1 MKVRGLRVNFDH
13 TQLFDGLD
21 LDFAEGSYTLI
32 CGPTGC
38 GKSSLVLALTG
49 GLQASVSGEITGGPA
64 AVVWQD
70 PGAQLCGRT
79 VLDEVRLPMDYSNV
93 PAEES
98 TRRARELLVEG
109 DLAGVEPG
117 RDPVL
122 LSGGQQ
128 QRLVLA
134 AGLAQDCP
142 VLILDEATS
151 QLDQAGRARF
161 EAAVQSQP
169 HRTIIAIDHD
179 PTHHLPRADRV
190 IVLGEGGVV
199 RHDGPTL
206 PDDPASFGIRAPG
219 STLPKHSSRLGN
231 AETEIDLGF
240 GSFPLGSVVAVVG
253 ANGSGKSTL
262 LRQLAR
268 RRDLLRHGVAWVPQ
282 RGAHYLLRDT
292 VAGELDAGPTS
303 FTPAEAGLTGCEQL
317 APLSLSGGQ
326 RQRLALAHALGGA
339 NLSLALLDEPSY
351 SQDLAGT
358 RQVIELITR
367 DVDRRV
373 TLIASHDQL
382 LIDAIAT
389 HVATMAD
396 GEVRQVATC

>member
-1 MKVRGLRVNFDH
+1 MKVRGLSVNFDH
-13 TQLFDGLD
+13 VELFGGLH
-21 LDFAEGSYTLI
+21 LDFTNGSYTLI

-38 GKSSLVLALTG
+38 GKSTLALALSG
-49 GLQASVSGEITGGPA
+49 ELNAQMEGEVSGGPV

-79 VLDEVRLPMDYSNV
+79 VVDEVRLPMDYRNV
-93 PAEES
+93 PADVS
-98 TRRARELLVEG
+98 TRRAHELIADV
-109 DLAGVEPG
+109 DLRGVEPE
-117 RDPVL
+117 RDPVR
-122 LSGGQQ
+122 LSGGEQ

-134 AGLAQDCP
+134 AALAQECP

-151 QLDQAGRARF
+151 QLDHQGREQFETVVQAHAN
-161 EAAVQSQP
+161 S
-169 HRTIIAIDHD
+169 TIIAIDHD
-179 PTHHLPRADRV
+179 PTHHLKRADRV

-199 RHDGPTL
+199 CHDGPTL
-206 PDDPASFGIRAPG
+206 PDDPARFGIRAPG
-219 STLPKHSSRLGN
+219 ITLPQYSSRLG
-231 AETEIDLGF
+231 AADTGIDLGF
-240 GSFPLGSVVAVVG
+240 GSFPLGSVIAVVG

-268 RRDLLRHGVAWVPQ
+268 RRDLLRRGVAWVPQ

-292 VAGELDAGPTS
+292 VAGELDVGPGS
-303 FTPAEAGLTGCEQL
+303 FSPAEAGLAGCEQL

-326 RQRLALAHALGGA
+326 RQRLALAHALGQA

-358 RQVIELITR
+358 RQVIDLITR
-367 DVDRRV
+367 DVERRV

-382 LIDAIAT
+382 LIDAVAT